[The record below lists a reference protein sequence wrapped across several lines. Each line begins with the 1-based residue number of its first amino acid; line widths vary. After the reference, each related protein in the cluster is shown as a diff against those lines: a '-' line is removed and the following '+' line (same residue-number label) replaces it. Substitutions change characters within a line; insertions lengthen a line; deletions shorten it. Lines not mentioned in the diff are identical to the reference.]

1 MEELSSIEGR
11 LFRIKQAD
19 QSDGVEELDAVDE
32 FSEEVDVV
40 FIFKGS
46 DEFHDKRGRE
56 LR

>member
-19 QSDGVEELDAVDE
+19 QSDGVKELDAVDE
-32 FSEEVDVV
+32 FSEEIDVM

-46 DEFHDKRGRE
+46 DEFHDKRGR
-56 LR
+56 